1 MSSQSRSESASMMG
15 PTWPT
20 HSRTGSTGS
29 PLLTKAIS
37 MLRLASSAVM
47 GLLLMAESDPVPCR
61 RAQLV
66 NIVDADAEEAPRH
79 PSPPLP
85 PAPRLIFDV
94 VCLAQNLTA
103 IVKLKVIMLAGS
115 PQPADFPN

>member
-1 MSSQSRSESASMMG
+1 
-15 PTWPT
+15 
-20 HSRTGSTGS
+20 
-29 PLLTKAIS
+29 
-37 MLRLASSAVM
+37 M

-66 NIVDADAEEAPRH
+66 NIVDADAEEAPQH
-79 PSPPLP
+79 PSPPPP
-85 PAPRLIFDV
+85 PAPMLIFDV